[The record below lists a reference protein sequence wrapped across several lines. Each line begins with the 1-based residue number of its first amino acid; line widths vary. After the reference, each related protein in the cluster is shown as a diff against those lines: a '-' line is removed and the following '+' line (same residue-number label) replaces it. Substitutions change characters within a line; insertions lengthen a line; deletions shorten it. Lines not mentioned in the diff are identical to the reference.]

1 MVKSGARVVAAAVCA
16 AALAFGSPA
25 GPTAAVEHPHLATGP
40 DLVADVSA
48 ERLALADVVAAAKY
62 GTGKPID
69 DPVRE
74 RAVLED
80 VAKQSA
86 EHGLGARWAEAVFRD
101 QMAAGKRVQRG
112 LHARWAAHPAERPT
126 EQPDLATQVRPALD
140 RLTSRLLNAL
150 AAAAPARDHPSCAA
164 QLATRG
170 TRAARERHF
179 DSLHTG
185 ALLRA
190 LTSVC

>member
-1 MVKSGARVVAAAVCA
+1 MRCGTRVRHP
-16 AALAFGSPA
+16 G
-25 GPTAAVEHPHLATGP
+25 GPTAAVERPHLATGL

-48 ERLALADVVAAAKY
+48 ERLAPADVVAAAKY

-80 VAKQSA
+80 VAKQST
-86 EHGLGARWAEAVFRD
+86 EHGLDARGTKAVFRD
-101 QMAAGKRVQRG
+101 QMEAGKRVQRG
-112 LHARWAAHPAERPT
+112 LPARWAAHPAERST
-126 EQPDLATQVRPALD
+126 ERVDLATQVRPTLD
-140 RLTSRLLNAL
+140 RLTSCLLNAL

-164 QLATRG
+164 QLATHG

-185 ALLRA
+185 GTAARPHFRLLTA
-190 LTSVC
+190 GSPSAC

>member
-1 MVKSGARVVAAAVCA
+1 MRCGTRVRHP
-16 AALAFGSPA
+16 G
-25 GPTAAVEHPHLATGP
+25 GPTAAVEHPHRVTGL

-48 ERLALADVVAAAKY
+48 ERLAPADVVAAAKY

-80 VAKQSA
+80 VAKQST
-86 EHGLGARWAEAVFRD
+86 EHGLDARGTKAVFRD
-101 QMAAGKRVQRG
+101 QMEAGKRVQRG

-126 EQPDLATQVRPALD
+126 ERVDLATQVRPTLD
-140 RLTSRLLNAL
+140 RLTSHLLNAL

-164 QLATRG
+164 QLATHG
-170 TRAARERHF
+170 TRAARERHS

-185 ALLRA
+185 GTAARPHFRLLTA
-190 LTSVC
+190 GSPAAC